1 MMQRCNSVTLVHTN
15 LALDFKT
22 KERIF
27 PQPKLKE
34 CQHVLKDSITRLSSI
49 LFPKIEQVKWLLL
62 LMVDL
67 ESGRGERGVTGHD
80 KRGQGVSDSWVKT
93 EVMFNSR

>member
-1 MMQRCNSVTLVHTN
+1 MVVHIN
-15 LALDFKT
+15 LALDFQT
-22 KERIF
+22 KEHIL

-34 CQHVLKDSITRLSSI
+34 RQHVLKDLIAH
-49 LFPKIEQVKWLLL
+49 LFSVLFLKIEQVKWLFL

-67 ESGRGERGVTGHD
+67 GSGRGERGVTGHD